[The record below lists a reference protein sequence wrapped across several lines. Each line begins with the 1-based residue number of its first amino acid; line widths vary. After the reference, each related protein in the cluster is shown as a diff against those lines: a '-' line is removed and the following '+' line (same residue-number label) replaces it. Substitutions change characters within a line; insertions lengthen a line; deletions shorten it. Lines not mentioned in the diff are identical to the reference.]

1 MIFVAHIS
9 GSTRAY
15 SNNMFDLGKVG
26 HWLGPQSG
34 IVIYSGIPQMGP
46 IRAPFWLPSA
56 PLASWTHRNW
66 RKTDHASG
74 IGPIPRSKNVDLSVI
89 WTHVPREFVPNP

>member
-1 MIFVAHIS
+1 
-9 GSTRAY
+9 
-15 SNNMFDLGKVG
+15 
-26 HWLGPQSG
+26 
-34 IVIYSGIPQMGP
+34 MGP

-74 IGPIPRSKNVDLSVI
+74 IGPIPRSKMAIFLSYGLGRAGIRVFLLKGNHDAESVITRAISLSEGVFQFPATKTIDLSY
-89 WTHVPREFVPNP
+89 